1 MVDHILKISKPG
13 VFDIRSVNWNTAI
26 ILVMKKSKINESKT
40 LSKYLLKIGLY
51 GIFNKNGV
59 LCRQLS
65 VKRRVSSE
73 RKISQK
79 RKKPKI
85 FVPSSQAFS
94 QNFAFIRE
102 NELSEKMRNF
112 AIILFATI
120 VFAKFCGKQFH
131 ENHICNN

>member
-13 VFDIRSVNWNTAI
+13 VFDIRIVNWNTAI

-40 LSKYLLKIGLY
+40 LSKYLLNIGLY

-73 RKISQK
+73 RKLSQK
-79 RKKPKI
+79 KEKTKN
-85 FVPSSQAFS
+85 FVPSSQTFS
-94 QNFAFIRE
+94 QNLNFAK
-102 NELSEKMRNF
+102 NELKN
-112 AIILFATI
+112 
-120 VFAKFCGKQFH
+120 AKFCDNTFR
-131 ENHICNN
+131 